1 MIARLTFAALLA
13 AVATPAFAAAEI
25 QFNRDA
31 QAKTYSK
38 VFIAPAQVEFHR
50 DFGVDGGSVRAHTKR
65 LSADELQRLAREM
78 GESYRS
84 ALADGFR
91 KRGFEIALGPGGDVL
106 RISPTLKDLYVNA
119 PLVPNT
125 LRFYVRKEG
134 RARMIVEGS
143 DASGS
148 WVVLASKQADADAD
162 EALQRFS
169 PAISTSQR
177 LWFDQM
183 FRDWADE
190 LALALASAK

>member
-1 MIARLTFAALLA
+1 MIARLTFAAWLA
-13 AVATPAFAAAEI
+13 AIATSAFAAAEI
-25 QFNRDA
+25 QFDRGA

-50 DFGVDGGSVRAHTKR
+50 DFGVDSGSVRAHTKR
-65 LSADELQRLAREM
+65 LSPGERQQLAREM

-91 KRGFEIALGPGGDVL
+91 KRGFEIALEPGGDVL

-125 LRFYVRKEG
+125 LRFYFRREG

-148 WVVLASKQADADAD
+148 RVVLASKRADADGD
-162 EALQRFS
+162 EALQRFY
-169 PAISTSQR
+169 PAISTSHR
-177 LWFDQM
+177 LWFDEI